1 MKFPSLSGISTAGWV
16 ALSAIMIAAFSG
28 FEYLT
33 GSQLQF
39 SVFYFIPIALL
50 AWYVGMEFSFAAAV
64 ISAVVWWVVDFAGGR
79 SYNMP
84 VTGAANY
91 TLRLASFIVLAVIIA
106 RLRKARDR
114 EQQLKAESEKLVAE
128 LQSSLTEINE
138 LRGQI
143 QRVCAWTHRI
153 QSEGKWV
160 PMDQFLAEKL
170 HLTISHGMSEEAV
183 EQFMQES
190 EAEGEQGPAE
200 EGKAGIQ

>member
-1 MKFPSLSGISTAGWV
+1 MKLPRLSGISTVGWL
-16 ALSAIMIAAFSG
+16 AISATLILLFSG

-50 AWYVGMEFSFAAAV
+50 AWYVGLEFSFAAAV
-64 ISAVVWWVVDFAGGR
+64 ISAVAWWVVDFAGGR
-79 SYNMP
+79 SYAMP

-91 TLRLASFIVLAVIIA
+91 ALRLASFIVLAVVIA
-106 RLRKARDR
+106 RLRRARER
-114 EQQLKAESEKLVAE
+114 EHHLNEQLANTVAD
-128 LQSSLTEINE
+128 LQKSLAEINE

-153 QSEGKWV
+153 ESEGKWV

-170 HLTISHGMSEEAV
+170 HLTISHGMSEEAA
-183 EQFMQES
+183 QKFLD
-190 EAEGEQGPAE
+190 EGLDPA
-200 EGKAGIQ
+200 GLQADRPQS